1 MKTSRQA
8 RRIAR
13 QLFHLCQVDGQVEPD
28 RARMVVQGVA
38 GSRRRGT
45 LAVLSDFLRFVR
57 LDRDRRLAV
66 VESAT
71 ALPDDLKN
79 AVQADLARTYGAG
92 VETVFAVNAALIG
105 GMRIKVGSD
114 VYDASVRAKLSALE
128 ARL

>member
-13 QLFHLCQVDGQVEPD
+13 QLFDLCKVGGQVDPN
-28 RARMVVQGVA
+28 RARRIAHRVA
-38 GSRRRGT
+38 ETRRRGS
-45 LAVLSDFLRFVR
+45 LAVLTDFVRLVR
-57 LDRDRRLAV
+57 LDRDRHRAL

-71 ALPDDLKN
+71 ALPDDLRN
-79 AVQADLARTYGAG
+79 EVHANLARTYGARI
-92 VETVFAVNAALIG
+92 ETEFEVNPALIG

-114 VYDASVRAKLSALE
+114 VYDASVRAKLAALE